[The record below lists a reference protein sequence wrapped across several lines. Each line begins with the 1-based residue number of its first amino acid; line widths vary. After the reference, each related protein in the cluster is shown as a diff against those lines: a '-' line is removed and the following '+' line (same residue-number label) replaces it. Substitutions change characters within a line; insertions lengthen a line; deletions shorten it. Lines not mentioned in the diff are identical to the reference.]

1 MLADHSDGAST
12 VKCQLQAF
20 MQALSHNL
28 KRLLVIDA
36 PRAASTSE
44 LQLTWYAQE
53 GPAWSEGCHEHW
65 IVVPSSPLTVSGHHV
80 EPGFRV
86 SPDHLLSQCLFQSHS
101 DLPVARSTE
110 MGHGQSKDAIK
121 IQFRFDEGFP

>member
-36 PRAASTSE
+36 PRGSSTSE

-53 GPAWSEGCHEHW
+53 GPTWSERCHEHW
-65 IVVPSSPLTVSGHHV
+65 IVVPSSPLTVPGLHV
-80 EPGFRV
+80 EQGFMV
-86 SPDHLLSQCLFQSHS
+86 GSDHLRSLDLFQSHS
-101 DLPVARSTE
+101 YLLAVRSTE
-110 MGHGQSKDAIK
+110 MGYGQSKDA
-121 IQFRFDEGFP
+121 